1 MPSPRRAAIVLIRMA
16 GSRVICCQQ
25 LRRRRSFHAFR
36 NERADKLIVE
46 ARQTI
51 NKQKRLE
58 LYAEIESIV
67 NDELPFLYI
76 HNLTLLEAGVMNL
89 KGYQPAASGL
99 FTTKGGGIR
108 TAWLA

>member
-1 MPSPRRAAIVLIRMA
+1 M
-16 GSRVICCQQ
+16 
-25 LRRRRSFHAFR
+25 
-36 NERADKLIVE
+36 E

-67 NDELPFLYI
+67 NEELPYLYI

-89 KGYQPAASGL
+89 KGYQPAAGL
-99 FTTKGGGIR
+99 FTTKEEAFVLPGWRKRPEVEGVYKH
-108 TAWLA
+108 AWR